1 MSPRGD
7 SSHDLPW
14 IARLVAADLAKQH
27 AFAPKSGRYA
37 RCTFLKSA
45 MLLASLSFRA
55 QPHKRGEILSAVDE
69 AVSRM
74 RRASG
79 CERCRLLVDTE
90 DPNAFTL
97 ISEWHSGDEAEVF
110 FNSREF
116 RVFKGIRILLRE
128 EPVIVLDEIQ
138 SRLTQ
143 LIASR

>member
-1 MSPRGD
+1 
-7 SSHDLPW
+7 
-14 IARLVAADLAKQH
+14 
-27 AFAPKSGRYA
+27 
-37 RCTFLKSA
+37 
-45 MLLASLSFRA
+45 MLLASLTFRA

-69 AVSRM
+69 AVIRM
-74 RRASG
+74 RRAVG

-97 ISEWHSGDEAEVF
+97 MSEWHSGDEAEAF

-116 RVFKGIRILLRE
+116 RVFKGIRMLVRE